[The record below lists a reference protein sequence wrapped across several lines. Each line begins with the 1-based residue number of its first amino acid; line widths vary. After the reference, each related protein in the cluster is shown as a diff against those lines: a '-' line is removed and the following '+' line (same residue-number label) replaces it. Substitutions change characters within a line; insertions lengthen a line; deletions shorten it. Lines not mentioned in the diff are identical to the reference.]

1 MSRVQ
6 LIIIF
11 IGFNLLSSCNFFHSE
26 NEYQDLL
33 KSYEK
38 QEAKLA
44 ECKEVNFQWKKKYD
58 SLQIQFDELKVTR
71 EKEKDNFRELQFDY
85 NMLRI
90 RSEELRKSLK

>member
-1 MSRVQ
+1 M
-6 LIIIF
+6 
-11 IGFNLLSSCNFFHSE
+11 E
-26 NEYQDLL
+26 E
-33 KSYEK
+33 
-38 QEAKLA
+38 
-44 ECKEVNFQWKKKYD
+44 KYD